1 MISWMRC
8 GGSRNQTQV
17 TWLRENHASHHINIC
32 GNGNNGNDNEL
43 DSNNNGYDDNSSSN
57 VNNDKNGK
65 DAIIFL
71 LTHLLLMY
79 LAFHYLSVFLSAV
92 YWCFFRKLKS
102 NFAQLPSGVTSDHFS
117 SNPFTNADFLAKIM
131 IKILV
136 ILHIFLS
143 AIDINALFRYS
154 GVLST
159 CLEGVLTSNHLVW
172 RKANGRNALVHKW
185 TEWKLKVKNN
195 KLCQLLAK

>member
-1 MISWMRC
+1 MRC

-57 VNNDKNGK
+57 VYNDNNGK

-92 YWCFFRKLKS
+92 Y
-102 NFAQLPSGVTSDHFS
+102 
-117 SNPFTNADFLAKIM
+117 
-131 IKILV
+131 
-136 ILHIFLS
+136 
-143 AIDINALFRYS
+143 
-154 GVLST
+154 
-159 CLEGVLTSNHLVW
+159 
-172 RKANGRNALVHKW
+172 
-185 TEWKLKVKNN
+185 
-195 KLCQLLAK
+195 